1 MFFKDVIGQDNLKKQ
16 LTESA
21 RKGIVPHA
29 QLFCGAEGT
38 GAFQLAFA
46 YARYLNCKNRS
57 ETDACGK
64 CPSCIK
70 YNELAHPDL
79 YFVFPMVQNKIK
91 KKELCDDYLPEW
103 REFIKKQI
111 SDHTYFNLDAWLA
124 EIATENKQALI
135 YSAESERIIHKMNLK
150 IYEAEYRI
158 LFVWMPERMHVAC
171 ANKLL
176 KLIEEPYPNT
186 VISMVTETPDMV
198 LGTIV
203 SRSQSIFVHPIEQN
217 ILTAVL
223 VEKWG
228 LEESAARR
236 IAHFSGGN
244 YLKASE
250 ELTVENDNVY
260 FLEQF
265 KMIMRNGWSRNIAA
279 MKSFAEEMASHGRD
293 RQKRFLEFCQRQV
306 RENFIKRLNEPE
318 LNYFSKAEDDFAVKF
333 HTFVHERNII
343 EMMDEL
349 SLAEQHVSQN
359 VNSKMVFFDLS
370 MRIVALIK
378 K

>member
-1 MFFKDVIGQDNLKKQ
+1 MFFKDVIGQNNLKKR

-21 RKGIVPHA
+21 RKEIVPHA
-29 QLFCGAEGT
+29 QLFCGADGT

-46 YARYLNCKNRS
+46 YARYLNCRDRS
-57 ETDACGK
+57 ETDACGQ

-79 YFVFPMVQNKIK
+79 HFAFPIIQNKAK
-91 KKELCDDYLPEW
+91 KKEICDDYIPEW
-103 REFIKKQI
+103 REFIKKHI
-111 SDHTYFNLDAWLA
+111 SNHTYFNLDAWLA
-124 EIATENKQALI
+124 QIASENKQALI
-135 YSAESERIIHKMNLK
+135 YSAESEKIIHKMNLK

-158 LFVWMPERMHVAC
+158 LFIWIPERMHATC
-171 ANKLL
+171 SNKLL

-186 VISMVTETPDMV
+186 VIIMVTEDPDMV

-203 SRSQSIFVHPIEQN
+203 SRSQSVFVPPIEQN
-217 ILTAVL
+217 VLTAVL

-236 IAHFSGGN
+236 ITHLSGGN
-244 YLKASE
+244 YLKAVG
-250 ELTVENDNVY
+250 ELTVDSDNAY
-260 FLEQF
+260 FLERF
-265 KMIMRNGWSRNIAA
+265 KMIMRNGWSRNVTA
-279 MKSFAEEMASHGRD
+279 MKSFADEMASCGRD
-293 RQKRFLEFCQRQV
+293 RQKRFLEFCQRQI

-318 LNYFSKAEDDFAVKF
+318 LNYFSKDEDDFAVKF
-333 HTFVHERNII
+333 HTFVHERNVVD
-343 EMMDEL
+343 MMDEL
-349 SLAEQHVSQN
+349 SLAERHVAQN